1 MKLTTIK
8 LNAKEYAV
16 LKSLRDNHENARNG
30 WGSIYLDNAG
40 GGFSKRAFAGYLSA
54 LTEKGL
60 YKSQEDGAFGDVDL
74 NTLVEV
80 EGVYTEKLA
89 SGNYRITK
97 FGAGSIEIYKE
108 SKKKWINVDT
118 GESRTTL
125 KAFEEM
131 AEALEAPKPAKKEKK
146 AAAPKKAKAALYKGH
161 RNERTAKLHHAFDT
175 MDRKAALEF
184 AKSELG
190 YTISGATSWFS
201 DWDKASN
208 KEAA

>member
-16 LKSLRDNHENARNG
+16 LKSLRDNHESVHG
-30 WGSIYLDNAG
+30 DWGSVYLDNAG
-40 GGFSKRAFAGYLSA
+40 GGFSSRAYAGYLSA

-74 NTLVEV
+74 NTLIEV
-80 EGVYTEKLA
+80 EGVYTEKLT

-97 FGAGSIEIYKE
+97 FGAGSIEVCKE
-108 SKKKWINVDT
+108 SKKKWVNVDT

-125 KAFEEM
+125 KAFEEI
-131 AEALEAPKPAKKEKK
+131 AEALEAPKPVKKEKK
-146 AAAPKKAKAALYKGH
+146 AAAPKNVKATFYKGH

-175 MDRKAALEF
+175 MDRKDALDF
-184 AKSELG
+184 ARKELG